1 VTVPPDTRIFDPHGP
16 VHAGVGAQINL
27 TVVGGLAKDTRNRSP
42 RDVAEDQL
50 LWLWQ
55 RFVHPGGFGEA
66 RQVLHATGTVL
77 MDGAPGSGRTS
88 AARVLLYELRRDA
101 DAFHELLPSEEGRPF
116 LDPALV
122 GNGDRML
129 LDLSE
134 ADEALWTGVREELP
148 SFTGTVRKNRAH
160 LVVVLP
166 YHRDRKPLEG
176 LGRHQAEIER
186 PREHEVLLRH
196 LSLEGIPRDSCSPSL
211 PALSDFLASR
221 RPMRDIAE
229 LADRIVRARKAAPPE
244 KGFAHW
250 CARALADLSGRRTQ
264 VAKRLAELGTGPQRA
279 LLLSTAMLHEAHSDV
294 VHHGAESLL
303 LIVGSPKDGRPLL
316 EHEDL
321 ARRFKEISAG
331 RDVDGR
337 VRFED
342 FDYDAAVRDHFWD
355 HRPDLRGH
363 LRTWV
368 GRTVGFADPAFSLED
383 RDRLVV
389 HLSEQYLRTGRPEE
403 LASLAEDWTAPSA
416 TAHHLRAA
424 AQVLKDG
431 LNDEEHGR
439 LFRKKVYV
447 WSKSGQ
453 VSDGLIHVL
462 VDVCVEVIAVHHPD
476 EAVVRLHH
484 LARREPRTD
493 RACEAL
499 LLLTKADHRLLRL
512 MLFRLARD
520 LGRNTHPVDPHLFLR
535 IADPLP
541 LTTSGR
547 RPRAL
552 LAEAAVRE
560 WLATAWTAVF
570 ERRPRQAWEPYTRRW
585 LHAACADEEHSDPLL
600 DVLVAGARERGDLL
614 GALYAIARSGQRSAP
629 GGRERGAALTDRLL
643 LKISAAQGLRPSP
656 PQSPQSPRGTTP

>member
-1 VTVPPDTRIFDPHGP
+1 MPPDTRIFDPHGP

-27 TVVGGLAKDTRNRSP
+27 TVIGGLAKDTRDRSP

-50 LWLWQ
+50 LWLWR

-66 RQVLHATGTVL
+66 RRLLRATGTVL
-77 MDGAPGSGRTS
+77 LDGAPGSGRTS

-101 DAFHELLPSEEGRPF
+101 DTFHELLPNEEKPF
-116 LDPALV
+116 LSPALV

-134 ADEALWTGVREELP
+134 VEEALWAGVREELP
-148 SFTGTVRKNRAH
+148 SFTGTVRKKQAH

-166 YHRDRKPLEG
+166 HHRDQRPLED
-176 LGRHQAEIER
+176 LWRHRAEIER

-196 LSLEGIPRDSCSPSL
+196 LTLDDVPRNACSPSL
-211 PALSDFLASR
+211 PVLSDFLGSG
-221 RPMRDIAE
+221 RPMREIADF
-229 LADRIVRARKAAPPE
+229 AARIVRARKAAPPD

-250 CARALADLSGRRTQ
+250 CARALADLSGPRTQ
-264 VAKRLAELGTGPQRA
+264 VAKRLAEAGTGPQRA

-303 LIVGSPKDGRPLL
+303 RIAGSPKDDRPLL

-321 ARRFKEISAG
+321 ARRFEDISAV
-331 RDVDGR
+331 RDANGR
-337 VRFED
+337 VRFEE
-342 FDYDAAVRDHFWD
+342 FDHDAAVRDHFWD

-368 GRTVGFADPAFSLED
+368 GHTVGFTDPSFSLED

-389 HLSEQYLRTGRPEE
+389 RLAAQYLRTKRPEE
-403 LASLAEDWTAPSA
+403 LASLAEEWTAPPV
-416 TAHHLRAA
+416 TADRLRAA
-424 AQVLKDG
+424 AQVLKHG

-439 LFRKKVYV
+439 SFRRRVYD
-447 WSKSGQ
+447 WSRSGQ
-453 VSDGLIHVL
+453 VSEGLSHVL
-462 VDVCVEVIAVHHPD
+462 VDLCVEVIAVHRPD

-484 LARREPRTD
+484 LARHERRTD
-493 RACEAL
+493 RACAAL
-499 LLLTKADHRLLRL
+499 LLLTGADHRLLRL

-520 LGRNTHPVDPHLFLR
+520 LGRGSHPADPGLFLR

-541 LTTSGR
+541 LTSPGT

-552 LAEAAVRE
+552 FAEAAVRE

-570 ERRPRQAWEPYTRRW
+570 EQCPRQTWEPYVRRW
-585 LHAACADEEHSDPLL
+585 LHTACADERHGDPLL

-614 GALYAIARSGQRSAP
+614 GALYATARSGQRSAP
-629 GGRERGAALTDRLL
+629 GGRERGALLTDRLL
-643 LKISAAQGLRPSP
+643 SKISIAQGLSPSP
-656 PQSPQSPRGTTP
+656 SQSPQPPRGATS